1 MSVIICNKD
10 LNNPN
15 NINNLQRVTWHIKAW
30 NQQNTKRKANIW
42 TLTHKGVHL
51 VINVGE
57 TKCKAQTKE
66 KINKA
71 NEDKKNTYLK
81 L

>member
-1 MSVIICNKD
+1 
-10 LNNPN
+10 
-15 NINNLQRVTWHIKAW
+15 
-30 NQQNTKRKANIW
+30 
-42 TLTHKGVHL
+42 

-57 TKCKAQTKE
+57 TKCQAQTKE

-81 L
+81 LESSSPLCTSPRHINAKQGKMIIGYIQPSN

>member
-1 MSVIICNKD
+1 MLLVII
-10 LNNPN
+10 
-15 NINNLQRVTWHIKAW
+15 
-30 NQQNTKRKANIW
+30 
-42 TLTHKGVHL
+42 
-51 VINVGE
+51 VGE

-66 KINKA
+66 KA

>member
-1 MSVIICNKD
+1 
-10 LNNPN
+10 
-15 NINNLQRVTWHIKAW
+15 
-30 NQQNTKRKANIW
+30 
-42 TLTHKGVHL
+42 LTYKGVHL
-51 VINVGE
+51 VITVGE